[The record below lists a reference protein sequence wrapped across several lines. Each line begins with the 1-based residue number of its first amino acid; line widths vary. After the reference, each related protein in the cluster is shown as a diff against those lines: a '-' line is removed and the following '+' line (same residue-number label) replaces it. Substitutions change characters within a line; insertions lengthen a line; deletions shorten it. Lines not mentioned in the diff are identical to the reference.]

1 MSLEKPTKIWWNG
14 AVSDWQDAVV
24 HVTSEIAMRGVN
36 VFEGVMA
43 YKLEGRPEHAVIAL
57 DEHLQR
63 LSRSAALLHLPLPY
77 SLEELRQGV
86 LDLIQAEPS
95 ELDLYIRPTLY
106 LDSGAYTGDPS
117 RMRMGAY
124 ITSYTR
130 ERAPMRSVR
139 LVSTPW
145 TRVDDPAFPAQAKS
159 GAVYSAFRLARIAAV
174 RAGGDEPLLLNARG
188 TVAETAGAAVMAV
201 FPDGVVSP
209 PPEDGALDS
218 ITRGVLTRL
227 LENEFG
233 VKVTQRSLRPEEL
246 NEAEEVFLCGTL
258 DEVVEVASFN
268 GVDLGHGTKRLARR
282 LFERY
287 RAVCTTADFTRAPL
301 QTRVAW

>member
-43 YKLEGRPEHAVIAL
+43 YKLEGRSEHAVIAL
-57 DEHLQR
+57 DEHLER
-63 LSRSAALLHLPLPY
+63 LSRSAALLHLPLPH

-95 ELDLYIRPTLY
+95 DLDLYIRPTLY
-106 LDSGAYTGDPS
+106 LDSGAYTDDPS
-117 RMRMGAY
+117 LMRMGAY

-130 ERAPMRSVR
+130 ERAPIRSVR
-139 LVSTPW
+139 LVNTPW
-145 TRVDDPAFPAQAKS
+145 TRVDDPSFPAQAKS

-188 TVAETAGAAVMAV
+188 MVAETAGATVMAM
-201 FPDGVVSP
+201 FPDGVISP

-218 ITRGVLTRL
+218 ITRRVLSRL
-227 LENEFG
+227 LDHEFG
-233 VKVTQRSLRPEEL
+233 VKVTQRSLHPEEL

-258 DEVVEVASFN
+258 DEVVEVASFD
-268 GVDLGHGTKRLARR
+268 GVALGSGTGSLARR

-287 RAVCTTADFTRAPL
+287 RAVCTAADSTHPPL

>member
-14 AVSDWQDAVV
+14 AVSDWRDAVV
-24 HVTSEIAMRGVN
+24 HVTTETAMRGVN

-43 YKLEGRPEHAVIAL
+43 YKIADRSEHAVIAL
-57 DEHLQR
+57 DEHLRR
-63 LSRSAALLHLPLPY
+63 LARSAALLHLPLPH
-77 SLEELRQGV
+77 SLDELRQGV
-86 LDLIQAEPS
+86 LDLIRAEPS

-106 LDSGAYTGDPS
+106 LESGAYTADPE

-130 ERAPMRSVR
+130 ERAPLRSVR

-159 GAVYSAFRLARIAAV
+159 GAVYSAFRLARMAAF

-218 ITRGVLTRL
+218 ITRAVLTDL
-227 LENEFG
+227 LRDDFG
-233 VKVTQRSLRPEEL
+233 LKVTQRSLRPQEL
-246 NEAEEVFLCGTL
+246 HEAQEVFLCGTL
-258 DEVVEVASFN
+258 DEVVEVSAFD
-268 GVDLGHGTKRLARR
+268 GVPLGHGADGLARR
-282 LFERY
+282 LFDRY
-287 RAVCTTADFTRAPL
+287 RAVCTAADATASPL
-301 QTRVAW
+301 RTRVAW

>member
-14 AVSDWQDAVV
+14 AVADWQDAVV
-24 HVTSEIAMRGVN
+24 HVTTETAMRGVN

-43 YKLEGRPEHAVIAL
+43 YKLQGRSEHAVIAL

-77 SLEELRQGV
+77 PLEELRQGV
-86 LDLIQAEPS
+86 LDLIRAEPS
-95 ELDLYIRPTLY
+95 DLDLYIRPTLY
-106 LDSGAYTGDPS
+106 LDSGAYTEDPS

-130 ERAPMRSVR
+130 ERALLRSVR

-145 TRVDDPAFPAQAKS
+145 TRVDDPAFPSQAKS
-159 GAVYSAFRLARIAAV
+159 GAVYSAFRLARMAAV

-227 LENEFG
+227 LEDEFG

-246 NEAEEVFLCGTL
+246 HEAQEVFLCGTL
-258 DEVVEVASFN
+258 DEVVRVTSFDGVA
-268 GVDLGHGTKRLARR
+268 LGSAADGLVRA
-282 LFERY
+282 LFDRY
-287 RAVCTTADFTRAPL
+287 RSVCTATDSALSPL
-301 QTRVAW
+301 RTRVAW

>member
-1 MSLEKPTKIWWNG
+1 MSLKKPTKIWWNG
-14 AVSDWQDAVV
+14 GVSNWQDAVV
-24 HVTSEIAMRGVN
+24 HVTAETAMRGVN

-43 YKLEGRPEHAVIAL
+43 YKFEGRREHAVVAL
-57 DEHLQR
+57 DEHLER
-63 LSRSAALLHLPLPY
+63 LSGSAALLHLPMPY
-77 SLEELRQGV
+77 TKESLRQGV
-86 LDLIQAEPS
+86 LDLIRAEPS
-95 ELDLYIRPTLY
+95 DLDLYIRPTVF
-106 LDSGAYTGDPS
+106 LDSGAYTEDPS

-130 ERAPMRSVR
+130 ERAPLRSVR

-145 TRVDDPAFPAQAKS
+145 TRLDSSAFPTQAKS
-159 GAVYSAFRLARIAAV
+159 GAVYSAFRLARMAAL

-201 FPDGVVSP
+201 FSDRVVSP

-218 ITRGVLTRL
+218 ITRRIVGDILKRDFGIRL
-227 LENEFG
+227 
-233 VKVTQRSLRPEEL
+233 VQHSLRPEEL
-246 NEAEEVFLCGTL
+246 HEAEEVLLCGTL
-258 DEVVEVASFN
+258 DEIVEVASLD
-268 GVDLGHGTKRLARR
+268 GAELGNTGESLTRR

-287 RAVCTTADFTRAPL
+287 RAVCTDSAHSPV

>member
-14 AVSDWQDAVV
+14 AVGDWQDAVV
-24 HVTSEIAMRGVN
+24 HVTAETAMRGVN

-43 YKLEGRPEHAVIAL
+43 YKLDGRDEHAVIAL
-57 DEHLQR
+57 DEHLRR
-63 LSRSAALLHLPLPY
+63 LARSAELLHLPMPY
-77 SLEELRQGV
+77 TQDELRQGV
-86 LDLIQAEPS
+86 LDLIRAEPS
-95 ELDLYIRPTLY
+95 DLDLYIRPTVY
-106 LDSGAYTGDPS
+106 LDSGAYTADPS

-130 ERAPMRSVR
+130 ERAALRSVR

-159 GAVYSAFRLARIAAV
+159 GAVYSAFRLARMAAV

-201 FPDGVVSP
+201 FADHVASP
-209 PPEDGALDS
+209 PPGDGALDS
-218 ITRGVLTRL
+218 ITRHVLTGL
-227 LENEFG
+227 LERDFG
-233 VKVTQRSLRPEEL
+233 LKVVQRSLRPEEL
-246 NEAEEVFLCGTL
+246 HQADEVFLCGTL
-258 DEVVEVASFN
+258 DEIVEVASFD
-268 GVDLGHGTKRLARR
+268 GADLGQAQESLARR

-287 RAVCTTADFTRAPL
+287 RAVCTATGPAASPL